1 MGTTVTVGI
10 DLGGTKVATA
20 LVEANG
26 NVVTT
31 GRATTGIAAD
41 PQATVT
47 TITANVK
54 DICASLAEVQVI
66 GVGVGAA
73 GQIDPATGTVRSS
86 PNLPGWNNV
95 PLQAELQQALRLPV
109 VVVNDVQAAAWGEW
123 RYGAGQGVTDM
134 VCLFVGTGIGGGVIA
149 AGGLLA
155 GCGGSAGELGHTVI
169 ERNGPECRC
178 GNRGHLEATAGGW
191 AIAQRASEAVVADPE
206 AGATLLAL
214 AKGNG
219 DELTA
224 AHVSQAAHQGD
235 PLAQR
240 LVTETGDALSVG
252 IASLVNAF
260 NPCLVVL
267 GGGVVEGLPE
277 LVEMAQERVPRYAL
291 AAAVEPL
298 RITKAALG
306 EHAGVIGAAA
316 LAWERFGD
324 AAPAGGRGS

>member
-1 MGTTVTVGI
+1 MASVTVGI
-10 DLGGTKVATA
+10 DLGGTKVAIA
-20 LVEANG
+20 LVDANG
-26 NVVTT
+26 NVVAAS
-31 GRATTGIAAD
+31 RNTTGITAA
-41 PQATVT
+41 PQATVAV
-47 TITANVK
+47 IAASVK
-54 DICASLAEVQVI
+54 EIRSSVAGMQVI
-66 GVGVGAA
+66 GAGVGAA
-73 GQIDPATGTVRSS
+73 GQIDPATGTVRTS
-86 PNLPGWNNV
+86 PNLPDWNNI
-95 PLQAELQQALRLPV
+95 PLQAELEKALDLPV
-109 VVVNDVQAAAWGEW
+109 VIANDVQAAAWGEW

-134 VCLFVGTGIGGGVIA
+134 VCLFVGTGVGGGVIA
-149 AGGLLA
+149 AGSLLT

-178 GNRGHLEATAGGW
+178 GNRGHLEAMAGGW
-191 AIAQRASEAVVADPE
+191 AIARRASEAVAADPE

-214 AKGNG
+214 AEGNG
-219 DELTA
+219 DQLTA

-277 LVEMAQERVPRYAL
+277 LVEIAQENVPRYAL
-291 AAAVEPL
+291 AVAAEPL

-316 LAWERFGD
+316 LAWTRFGEPG
-324 AAPAGGRGS
+324 PAGDRGS